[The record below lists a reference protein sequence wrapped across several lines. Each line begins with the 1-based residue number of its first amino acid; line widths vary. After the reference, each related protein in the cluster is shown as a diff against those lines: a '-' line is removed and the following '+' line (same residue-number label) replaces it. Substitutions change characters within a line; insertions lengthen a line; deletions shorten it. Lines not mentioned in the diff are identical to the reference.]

1 MAAAWEPLPV
11 GRLDRGLNF
20 GPPIVKRF
28 GPQRDVTF
36 LISPKGRRS
45 GEDFYVPLCPP
56 LGWSRYR
63 GFVGMNYVSIVRGI
77 PTPFSGFLDA
87 WKRLRPLVPF
97 VCD

>member
-28 GPQRDVTF
+28 GPQRDVNF
-36 LISPKGRRS
+36 LNSPKGRRS

-56 LGWSRYR
+56 PSAGRGTEGLLG
-63 GFVGMNYVSIVRGI
+63 
-77 PTPFSGFLDA
+77 
-87 WKRLRPLVPF
+87 
-97 VCD
+97 